1 MALESTTYIDG
12 LNPANPSS
20 TDSVSQADDHLRL
33 LKSTIKS
40 TFPNVSGAVTKT
52 HTQLNNSVDKAG
64 DTMTGPLTLSG
75 APSADLHATTKLYVD
90 TAVGAATGGLGGGTV
105 TSVGVSGGSTGFA
118 FSGSPVTSSGTMT
131 MSVSNAAT
139 VRSALS
145 VPSTTGSGA
154 SGTWG
159 ISISGNAATAT
170 SATTANTATT
180 AGSVSSISSSV
191 AGSAIA
197 ELSVGAVGSYAF
209 LKSVVSTTFNPG
221 ATTSGSNLRYAGMIG
236 AGDGSLSGNATS
248 YQASGTPSGTWRC
261 MGYSR
266 WIGSSGEDDGFN
278 GLTLW
283 LRIS

>member
-191 AGSAIA
+191 AGSATA
-197 ELSVGAVGSYAF
+197 GLSAGAVGTYAF
-209 LKSVVSTTFNPG
+209 LAY
-221 ATTSGSNLRYAGMIG
+221 ATTGTITFGTTYPGTGLRYAGFSKSSG
-236 AGDGSLSGNATS
+236 SDGSGGSLGSS
-248 YQASGTPSGTWRC
+248 LSGTWRC
-261 MGYSR
+261 LGQATGRAESE
-266 WIGSSGEDDGFN
+266 SDD
-278 GLTLW
+278 LYPVTLF